1 MFDKRREMKSQIFQY
16 LSNYIEIN
24 FDGGRTKFSRISN
37 EIIEIIKIVEIQLLG
52 IK

>member
-24 FDGGRTKFSRISN
+24 FDEPNFRESLMKLSR
-37 EIIEIIKIVEIQLLG
+37 
-52 IK
+52 